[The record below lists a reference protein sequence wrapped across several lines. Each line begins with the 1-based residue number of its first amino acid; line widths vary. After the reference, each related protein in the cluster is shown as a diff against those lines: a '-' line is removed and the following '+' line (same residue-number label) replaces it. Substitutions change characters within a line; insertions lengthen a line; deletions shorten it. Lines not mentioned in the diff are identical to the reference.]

1 MDSSEVHGVLPVT
14 LVQFIDDRDD
24 SVSFSSPEKDDILS
38 AIGVTVMATLAY
50 PATRYSVSPIVD
62 LTSKTERE
70 RLSPSAIG
78 AFFKIMECWR
88 VKDEDAKQLLGGI
101 TNGPYYELKKDRK
114 RVLDSD
120 KLTRISYLIG
130 IFKALNILHG
140 KKLAD
145 EWVTLPNTNRIF
157 GGLSPL
163 AYMIKGGTPA
173 MQTVRRLLDARRGGV

>member
-1 MDSSEVHGVLPVT
+1 
-14 LVQFIDDRDD
+14 
-24 SVSFSSPEKDDILS
+24 
-38 AIGVTVMATLAY
+38 MATLAY

-88 VKDEDAKQLLGGI
+88 VKDED
-101 TNGPYYELKKDRK
+101 
-114 RVLDSD
+114 LDSD